1 MRRILRHSIRTSIVI
16 AAFLP
21 LGAYAAPY
29 LPTLT
34 GERFVRDML
43 AEPDS
48 GAASMRRERAMGYMD
63 GVMDGTA
70 SLLWCPAGQK
80 VAHEL
85 SYVAAEEMK
94 KLPSDQ
100 LRKSAAPLAV
110 AVLAKLYPCPANARG
125 GTS

>member
-1 MRRILRHSIRTSIVI
+1 MRRISRQSIHTLIVI
-16 AAFLP
+16 AAMAP
-21 LGAYAAPY
+21 LGTHAAPY

-34 GERFVRDML
+34 GEKFVRDML

-85 SYVAAEEMK
+85 SFVAAEEMK
-94 KLPSDQ
+94 KLPADQ

-110 AVLAKLYPCPANARG
+110 AILAKLYPCPASAKG
-125 GTS
+125 LTS